1 MPTARPGR
9 LTRHRVD
16 LQVIFGDSGNLA
28 LTLTVA
34 AIALPVLYFALLYL
48 STR

>member
-1 MPTARPGR
+1 MPTAKQGHQ
-9 LTRHRVD
+9 TRHRVD

-28 LTLTVA
+28 LILTVA
-34 AIALPVLYFALLYL
+34 AIALPVLYFAFLYL